1 MSHPLSLLGLD
12 HVVLRV
18 IDRAALTDWYVTVL
32 GCRVER
38 VLPQTGLTQ
47 LRAGHSLIDLVDAA
61 RPEEAGSA
69 PPAPAGHNLDH
80 FCLRLEHID
89 SEAIQAH
96 LLRHGVPFGAVERRY
111 GADGHGPSLYLQDP
125 EGNRIE
131 LKGPPDPDQRELL
144 AEAITGPT

>member
-12 HVVLRV
+12 HVVLSV
-18 IDRAALTDWYVTVL
+18 TDPAALADWYVTVL

-47 LRAGHSLIDLVDAA
+47 LRAGRSLIDLVDGA
-61 RPEEAGSA
+61 RPAGAGST

-80 FCLRLEHID
+80 FCLRLEHFD

-96 LLRHGVPFGAVERRY
+96 LLRHGVAFGAVERRY

-144 AEAITGPT
+144 GEAITGPT